1 MHWSSLPKESYSIH
15 HNNQMFGPA
24 LTPEG
29 RLPGVFSITW
39 LLIAEPLEALLQYAG
54 DPQDFPVSFNVTPA
68 VVGTSLQIINGK
80 TLGAWA
86 GELTPSTW
94 IELALQVPKLILTQY
109 APHWELLARE
119 NAAAF
124 RGVAHNV
131 ISVDF
136 RKGRGGRL
144 H

>member
-15 HNNQMFGPA
+15 HEGHMFGPA

-29 RLPGVFSITW
+29 RLPGVFNITW
-39 LLIAEPLEALLQYAG
+39 LLIAGPLEALLQYDG

-86 GELTPSTW
+86 EELTPSAW

-109 APHWELLARE
+109 SPHWVLLAKDS
-119 NAAAF
+119 AATF
-124 RGVAHNV
+124 RQTGANV
-131 ISVDF
+131 IAVDF
-136 RKGRGGRL
+136 RAGRVQ
-144 H
+144 